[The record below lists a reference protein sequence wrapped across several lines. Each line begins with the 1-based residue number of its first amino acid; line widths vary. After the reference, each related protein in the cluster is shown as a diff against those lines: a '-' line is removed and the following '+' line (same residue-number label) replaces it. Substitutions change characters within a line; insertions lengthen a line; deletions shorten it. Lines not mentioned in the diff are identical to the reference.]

1 MEFGKPEHYDKR
13 LYKITD
19 YEAVAKT
26 RFFRHANDYFNSG
39 ANDEV
44 SLRQQFD
51 VFRNIKLK
59 QATFVDDSK
68 WKGTDTTILGN

>member
-1 MEFGKPEHYDKR
+1 MEFRKPEHYDKR

-19 YEAVAKT
+19 YEQLAQT

-44 SLRQQFD
+44 SL
-51 VFRNIKLK
+51 K
-59 QATFVDDSK
+59 Q
-68 WKGTDTTILGN
+68 